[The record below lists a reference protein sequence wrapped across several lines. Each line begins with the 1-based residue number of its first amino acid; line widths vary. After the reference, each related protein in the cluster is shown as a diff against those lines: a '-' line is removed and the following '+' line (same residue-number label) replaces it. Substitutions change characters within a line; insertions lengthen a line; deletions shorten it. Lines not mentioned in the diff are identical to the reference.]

1 MKQLNVLIISI
12 VAISVMLISRVA
24 NAQPVIVLTDTG
36 QVVDCIGDLEN
47 ISTTDKRL
55 HTIVEED
62 YPYLKNMECIK
73 NGYFSDQRKLD
84 LQLRDMNRNDNSNFV
99 LTGYG
104 PNINIEAN
112 YDQDGNLVDAMLVQ
126 KNVPIPRAILRFIY
140 SSDEFTGWKMIE
152 TEKTVKDFDVHQ
164 TEYNMTLANGNETKV
179 LQFRD
184 YGDSITLVDQQ

>member
-12 VAISVMLISRVA
+12 VAISAMLFSRVA
-24 NAQPVIVLTDTG
+24 HAQPVIVLTDTG
-36 QVVDCIGDLEN
+36 QIVDCIGDFEN
-47 ISTTDKRL
+47 INVTDKRV

-84 LQLRDMNRNDNSNFV
+84 LQLRDMNRDDNSNFV

-112 YDQDGNLVDAMLVQ
+112 YDQDGNLIDAFLVQ
-126 KNVPIPRAILRFIY
+126 KNAPIPPAILRFIY
-140 SSDEFTGWKMIE
+140 SSEEFQGWKMVE
-152 TEKTVKDFDVHQ
+152 TEKTVKDFDLHQ

-179 LQFRD
+179 LQFKD
-184 YGDSITLVDQQ
+184 YGNSITLVGQQ